1 MTGGMTPTVCLAVIL
16 AMAAAVRLIL
26 SVKSGVTM
34 ERAQGGMERP
44 YGQTWGK
51 VEKPFCGLGQ
61 TTGSQVVQADCAQ
74 AVRTGAGI
82 MAVIADGIG
91 KENTG
96 KVCAQIA
103 VDTLLDRYEPYRMLN
118 NPEYFFRTAVYEA
131 NLQIQKTIGERKGG
145 TCLAAVFL
153 NGQAMHYALAGD
165 LRIALLR
172 GGELIPISEGQT
184 MDVLAVHAY
193 EEGKISKK
201 EAVWSM
207 EEKRAWNYLGLDGF
221 HEIETAERPI
231 RLKAGDQIFLA
242 SKGIWQEL
250 SWAEIEDVLIS
261 PMNPQEKA
269 ERLAAMAD
277 RKPGSSKE
285 NGSVFIIE
293 AEVGNET
300 D

>member
-1 MTGGMTPTVCLAVIL
+1 MTGDVMPTVCLAVIL
-16 AMAAAVRLIL
+16 AMAVAARLIF
-26 SVKSGVTM
+26 SVKGN
-34 ERAQGGMERP
+34 GMQP
-44 YGQTWGK
+44 YGQARRKSG
-51 VEKPFCGLGQ
+51 KPFYGSAQ
-61 TTGSQVVQADCAQ
+61 TTGNQVIQADCVQ

-82 MAVIADGIG
+82 MAVMADGVG

-103 VDTLLDRYEPYRMLN
+103 VDTLLDRYEPYRVLN
-118 NPEYFFRTAVYEA
+118 NPEYFFRTAFYEA
-131 NLQIQKTIGERKGG
+131 NLRIQKTIGERKGG
-145 TCLAAVFL
+145 ACLAAVFL

-165 LRIALLR
+165 LRIALFR

-184 MDVLAVHAY
+184 MDVLAAHAY
-193 EEGKISKK
+193 QEGRISKK

-207 EEKRAWNYLGLDGF
+207 DEKRAWNYLGLDGF
-221 HEIETAERPI
+221 REIETAERPI
-231 RLKAGDQIFLA
+231 RLKVGDQIFLA

-261 PMNPQEKA
+261 AMGLQEKA
-269 ERLAAMAD
+269 GRLTSEAD
-277 RKPGSSKE
+277 RKPGVSRE

>member
-1 MTGGMTPTVCLAVIL
+1 MTGEAAPTVWLAVIL
-16 AMAAAVRLIL
+16 TMAAAVRLVL
-26 SVKSGVTM
+26 ALKGGGLKGKMGKGGTQPYGRT
-34 ERAQGGMERP
+34 RAQ
-44 YGQTWGK
+44 TGK
-51 VEKPFCGLGQ
+51 SFCGSAK
-61 TTGSQVVQADCAQ
+61 TTGSQVIQADCAQ

-103 VDTLLDRYEPYRMLN
+103 ADALLDRYEPYCVLN
-118 NPEYFFRTAVYEA
+118 NPEYFFRTAFYEA
-131 NLQIQKTIGERKGG
+131 NLRIQKTIGERKGG
-145 TCLAAVFL
+145 ACLAAVFL
-153 NGQAMHYALAGD
+153 NGRAMHYALAGD
-165 LRIALLR
+165 ARIALLR
-172 GGELIPISEGQT
+172 GGELIPISVGQT
-184 MDVLAVHAY
+184 MDVLAAHAY
-193 EEGKISKK
+193 EKGKLSKK

-231 RLKAGDQIFLA
+231 RLKPGDQIFLA

-250 SWAEIEDVLIS
+250 TWAEIEDVLIS
-261 PMNPQEKA
+261 PMSLQEKA
-269 ERLAAMAD
+269 ERLAAEAD
-277 RKPGSSKE
+277 RKPGGSKE
-285 NGSVFIIE
+285 NGSVFILE